1 MSGVSDSTTST
12 PKGLLPFG
20 VLSAAYFAHIGF
32 FNPYLPLW
40 LQSLGLS
47 LAAISVLTSIQA
59 ATRVLAPYA
68 WGMVSDYTG
77 DHIRLLRICAM
88 IALLSSL
95 GLWWA
100 REMIGLTVV
109 LFVMLIHTSALMP
122 MSEAAMAHL
131 VSHQGRFNAHQYGRV
146 RLWGSIGFLVTVL
159 VAGAWLEH
167 FGLHHF
173 AGWALFTLMILCM
186 STCMLPPLQPEPHL
200 ETETTN
206 TPKRTTLPVL
216 PVLRLPCVQW
226 FFAAAFFHVLAHMAV
241 YVFLSL
247 FLHENGYSKSTIG
260 MLWALSVLIEII
272 WFFTQSRW
280 LHWLSLP
287 QWLLWCSAA
296 MALRMGITAN
306 GVDWLFWLMI
316 AQALHAFTFAAHHTA
331 CIALLSEYFPG
342 RLRGR
347 GQALYSIVGY
357 GLSGLIGSLAG
368 GAVGSQWGLT
378 AVFWCAAMS
387 SVLACIC
394 TWKLIAHSKHAHR
407 ETP

>member
-1 MSGVSDSTTST
+1 MSGDTDTSASK

-68 WGMVSDYTG
+68 WGMISDHTG
-77 DHIRLLRICAM
+77 DHIRLLRTCAM
-88 IALLSSL
+88 MALLASL

-100 REMIGLTVV
+100 RDTISLMVV
-109 LFVMLIHTSALMP
+109 LFIMLIHTSALMP

-131 VSHQGRFNAHQYGRV
+131 VSHQGQFNAHQYGRI

-159 VAGAWLEH
+159 AAGAWFEH
-167 FGLHHF
+167 FDLSHF
-173 AGWALFTLMILCM
+173 AGWALFTLIALCI
-186 STCMLPPLQPEPHL
+186 STWMLPPLQPEPQP
-200 ETETTN
+200 ETT
-206 TPKRTTLPVL
+206 TTTARAKVPVL
-216 PVLRLPCVQW
+216 PVLQQRCVQW

-247 FLHENGYSKSTIG
+247 FLYENGYSKSTIG

-287 QWLLWCSAA
+287 HWLLWCSAA
-296 MALRMGITAN
+296 MALRMGITAT
-306 GVDWLFWLMI
+306 GVQWIFWLVL
-316 AQALHAFTFAAHHTA
+316 AQALHALTFAAHHTT

-347 GQALYSIVGY
+347 GQALYSIIGY
-357 GLSGLIGSLAG
+357 GLSGLLGSLAG
-368 GAVGSQWGLT
+368 GAIGSQWGLA
-378 AVFWCAAMS
+378 AVFWCAAAS
-387 SVLACIC
+387 SLLACVC
-394 TWKLIAHSKHAHR
+394 TWRLIANRNDRLGKPS
-407 ETP
+407 